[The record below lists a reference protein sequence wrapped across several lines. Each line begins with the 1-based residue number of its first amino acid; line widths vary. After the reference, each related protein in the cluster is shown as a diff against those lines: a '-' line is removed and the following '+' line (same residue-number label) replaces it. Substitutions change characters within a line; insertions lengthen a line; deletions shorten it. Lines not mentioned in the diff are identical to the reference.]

1 MAEINYI
8 RHEANKKGRAYSKI
22 AKQMNRDSRT
32 VQKYA
37 EMDDFNLQEKPK
49 QIRVKIGCKIPNIS
63 GLKFPRKSRHTLREE
78 SNRLQTNSLAERT
91 AEGVCLII

>member
-49 QIRVKIGCKIPNIS
+49 QIRKARGVNVNQNVDHSAHQKIDHHGKNQSTRRVGNFFMITIFECS
-63 GLKFPRKSRHTLREE
+63 
-78 SNRLQTNSLAERT
+78 
-91 AEGVCLII
+91 V

>member
-37 EMDDFNLQEKPK
+37 EMDDFNLQQKPK
-49 QIRVKIGCKIPNIS
+49 QIRKARVMEPVKPM
-63 GLKFPRKSRHTLREE
+63 
-78 SNRLQTNSLAERT
+78 
-91 AEGVCLII
+91 